1 MRSTSREAGDHDS
14 GATVA
19 AVVAGLGAELADRVD
34 GSPSRR
40 TMLGITGAPGSGKST
55 LAAGLQDALGPDRAV
70 VVPMDGFHLSEAIIA
85 ETSRERR
92 KGAPDTFDVGGF
104 LSLLARLRARDEDI
118 VYAPSYRRGLEEPI
132 AASIAVPARTPLV
145 IIEGNYLLLDQAPW
159 ASVRRLLD
167 EVWFVSASPV
177 ARRERLV
184 RRHVEFGMEPDAAT
198 AWTAGPDEANAV
210 LVDATRGRADRV
222 IDWP

>member
-1 MRSTSREAGDHDS
+1 MRSTSGETGDHDS
-14 GATVA
+14 AAAVA
-19 AVVAGLGAELADRVD
+19 AVVAGLSAELADRVD
-34 GSPSRR
+34 SCPSER

-55 LAAGLQDALGPDRAV
+55 LAAGLLDALGPERAV

-85 ETSRERR
+85 GTSREHR

-132 AASIAVPARTPLV
+132 AASIAVLAQIPLV
-145 IIEGNYLLLDQAPW
+145 IIEGNYLLLGEAPW
-159 ASVRRLLD
+159 APVRRLLD

-177 ARRERLV
+177 ARRARLV

-198 AWTAGPDEANAV
+198 AWTTGPDEANAL
-210 LVDATRGRADRV
+210 LVEATRGRADRV